1 MHGLHTI
8 AHREE
13 SRCNSNSGASVHLP
27 RNGVWGCGVLC
38 KLHKNFKIHA
48 HMKLVCLSVV
58 LSYLLISV
66 ILSCFP
72 DMPGLE
78 GQQMVRLCIHWYPF
92 WCVEV

>member
-1 MHGLHTI
+1 
-8 AHREE
+8 
-13 SRCNSNSGASVHLP
+13 
-27 RNGVWGCGVLC
+27 
-38 KLHKNFKIHA
+38 
-48 HMKLVCLSVV
+48 MKLVCLSVV